1 MAKTIGID
9 LGTTNSCMAV
19 LEGGE
24 PTVIENA
31 EGGRTTPSVVAF
43 TQSGERLVGTVA
55 KRQAVTNPAN
65 TVFSIKRFMGRKERE
80 VKEEES
86 IVPYK
91 VVSGQNGD
99 ARVEAGGKQYSPPEI
114 SAMILQKLKADAEA
128 YLGDTVDSAV
138 ITVPAYF
145 NDDQRQATTDAGR
158 VAGLEVK
165 RIINEPTAAALA
177 YGLDKETDQTIL
189 VFDLGGGT
197 FDVSVLE
204 IGDGVFEVKS
214 TAGDNHLG
222 GDNFDKA
229 VVDWLAAEFR
239 RSQGI
244 DPTQDPMALQRL
256 YEAAEKAKIEL
267 STAQETQI
275 NLPFITADQSGPKHL
290 DMRLTRAKLNELTAD
305 LLDRVVAPV
314 RQALDDAKEK
324 GADKIEHVVLVG
336 GMTRMPAVQDKVKE
350 LTGKEPHR
358 GVNPDEVV
366 AVGAAIQA
374 GVLAGDVK
382 DVLLLDVTPLTL
394 GIETKGG
401 VMTRLIERNTTIP
414 TRKSEIFSTAE
425 DNQTS
430 VEVHVLQGER
440 EMAVYNKSLG
450 KFQLT
455 GIPPAPRGIPQVE
468 VAFDIDANGI
478 LNVSAKDL
486 GTGKE
491 QKIEIKAGSGLSEE
505 EVERMVKDAEAHAE
519 DDRRQR
525 EVVEARNEAENA
537 AYQAERQVADMGDSL
552 DTGSKEEIEAAI
564 KDVRENLESDDVALL
579 QQKTQAL
586 QEAFHK
592 VSEQMYAAAQQQA
605 AAAGNGASADGDGAA
620 TDASADEEEVVDAEV
635 VDGEERT

>member
-24 PTVIENA
+24 PRVIENA
-31 EGGRTTPSVVAF
+31 EGARTTPSVVAF
-43 TQSGERLVGTVA
+43 TSGGERLVGTVA
-55 KRQAVTNPAN
+55 KRQAVTNPEN
-65 TVFSIKRFMGRKERE
+65 TVFSIKRFMGRKEAE
-80 VKEEES
+80 VKEEER
-86 IVPYK
+86 IVPFT
-91 VVSGQNGD
+91 VVSGPNGD
-99 ARVEAGGKQYSPPEI
+99 ARVKAGGKEYSPPEI

-145 NDDQRQATTDAGR
+145 NDDQRQATKDAGKI
-158 VAGLEVK
+158 AGLEVK
-165 RIINEPTAAALA
+165 RIINEPTAASLA

-204 IGDGVFEVKS
+204 IGDGVFEVKATS
-214 TAGDNHLG
+214 GDNHLG

-229 VVDWLAAEFR
+229 IVDWMVSEFKA
-239 RSQGI
+239 SQGI
-244 DPTQDPMALQRL
+244 DLSQDKMALQRL
-256 YEAAEKAKIEL
+256 YEAAEKAKVEL
-267 STAQETQI
+267 STTQETQI

-290 DMRLTRAKLNELTAD
+290 DTRLSRSKLNELTAD
-305 LLDRVVAPV
+305 LLDRTVGPTK
-314 RQALDDAKEK
+314 QAMEDA
-324 GADKIEHVVLVG
+324 GVTGDSIDHIVLVG
-336 GMTRMPAVQDKVKE
+336 GMTRMPAVQEKVKS
-350 LTGKEPHR
+350 LTGKDPHK

-382 DVLLLDVTPLTL
+382 DILLLDVTPLTL

-401 VMTRLIERNTTIP
+401 VMTKLIERNTTIP

-425 DNQTS
+425 DNQPS

-440 EMAVYNKSLG
+440 EMASYNKSLG

-455 GIPPAPRGIPQVE
+455 GIPPAPRGIPQIE
-468 VAFDIDANGI
+468 VTFDIDANGI

-491 QKIEIKAGSGLSEE
+491 QKIEIRSGSGLSDA
-505 EVERMVKDAEAHAE
+505 EVERMVSDAESHAE
-519 DDRRQR
+519 EDRRQR
-525 EVVEARNEAENA
+525 ELVEARNTAENA
-537 AYQAERQVADMGDSL
+537 AYQAERQLNEMGDSV
-552 DTGSKEEIEAAI
+552 DSASKEQIEAAI
-564 KDVRENLESDDVALL
+564 KDIRDSLESEDVAELNA
-579 QQKTQAL
+579 KTQAL

-592 VSEQMYAAAQQQA
+592 VSEQMYAQAAQSQQ
-605 AAAGNGASADGDGAA
+605 GDGANGAGTAGA
-620 TDASADEEEVVDAEV
+620 TESSGDEEEVVDAEV
-635 VDGEERT
+635 VDGESDK